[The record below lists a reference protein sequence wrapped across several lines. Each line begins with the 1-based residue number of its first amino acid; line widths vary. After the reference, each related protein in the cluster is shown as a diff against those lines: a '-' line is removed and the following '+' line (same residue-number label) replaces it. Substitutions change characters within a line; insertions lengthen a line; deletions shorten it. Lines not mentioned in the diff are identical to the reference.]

1 MVFSC
6 SYVQFSTQDIIQ
18 TATATTL
25 SFSPSV
31 LRLLKKISYMLS
43 STDIATA
50 NYNLVN
56 QNNIK
61 QIFQR

>member
-1 MVFSC
+1 MVLFMLFV
-6 SYVQFSTQDIIQ
+6 YFSTQDIIQ
-18 TATATTL
+18 NATATTV
-25 SFSPSV
+25 SFFSKCFE
-31 LRLLKKISYMLS
+31 LLKKIRYMLS

-50 NYNLVN
+50 NFNLVN

>member
-1 MVFSC
+1 MLLCTLFNS
-6 SYVQFSTQDIIQ
+6 DIIQ
-18 TATATTL
+18 TATATTV
-25 SFSPSV
+25 SCSSSV
-31 LRLLKKISYMLS
+31 LELLKKISYMLS
-43 STDIATA
+43 SADIATA

>member
-1 MVFSC
+1 M
-6 SYVQFSTQDIIQ
+6 Q
-18 TATATTL
+18 TATATTV

-31 LRLLKKISYMLS
+31 LGLLKKISYMLS

-61 QIFQR
+61 QIF